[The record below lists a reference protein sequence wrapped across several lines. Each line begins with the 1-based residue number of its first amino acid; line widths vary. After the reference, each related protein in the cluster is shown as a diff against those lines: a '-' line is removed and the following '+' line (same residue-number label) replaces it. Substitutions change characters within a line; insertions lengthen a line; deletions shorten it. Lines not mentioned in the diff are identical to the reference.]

1 VSPDPVA
8 REMRTMLAR
17 LESMNGTM
25 GRDDRVLVMR
35 RLLDAEP
42 DSAVMIR
49 LSAHA
54 YVYARELRALE
65 ERATRLA
72 SGQMELG
79 A

>member
-1 VSPDPVA
+1 MTDAIS
-8 REMRTMLAR
+8 REMRAMLAR
-17 LESMNGTM
+17 LSSPNGTM
-25 GRDDRVLVMR
+25 GRDDRVQVMR

-42 DSAVMIR
+42 DSQVMIR

-65 ERATRLA
+65 ERASRLA
-72 SGQMELG
+72 QGQMELG